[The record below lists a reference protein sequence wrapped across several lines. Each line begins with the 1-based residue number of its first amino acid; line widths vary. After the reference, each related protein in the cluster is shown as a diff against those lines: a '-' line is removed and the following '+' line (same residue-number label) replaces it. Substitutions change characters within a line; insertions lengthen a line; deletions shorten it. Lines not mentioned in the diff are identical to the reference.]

1 MDFKKVVLPD
11 SEIPRQWYN
20 ILADL
25 PTPLDPPL
33 HPGTGKP
40 VSADDLAP
48 IFPMNLIEQE
58 VSQERFIDIPEPVID
73 TGIPDSGRRWRLAG

>member
-25 PTPLDPPL
+25 PTPPWTRLFTREQRNRFLLRPL
-33 HPGTGKP
+33 IPRNGSYCQQTGT
-40 VSADDLAP
+40 
-48 IFPMNLIEQE
+48 
-58 VSQERFIDIPEPVID
+58 
-73 TGIPDSGRRWRLAG
+73 